1 MPDNTGNTTNATNSP
16 RERKTLTAGKG
27 GVVEIRSGEVQEI
40 LGGVPARIVRF
51 GIYIFLAVF
60 AVIIISAFVFKYP
73 EVLRSNIIIT
83 TENPPATLVARSTG
97 KIEQLP
103 VADNDR
109 VKAGQVIALIQNP
122 AEYRDVQKLDVQ
134 IDSVQPVFDSL
145 GFSIRP
151 VFDKNLQLGTIQE
164 YYSLFLKKYDELLLF
179 VEQNY
184 YPRMNESLKQQR
196 NMARILYDRLWEQ
209 KNAVNNEY
217 KIRKRNFERQQGLKD
232 RQVIAST
239 DLELAEAEMLSK
251 KGELDGLRSQLAE
264 REIEISELEQKII
277 ENEKL
282 YSDQKNKFKSELQ
295 EAFNILK
302 SEVSNWELTYLMRSP
317 IDGVITFNKFWSV
330 NQNVTQGDRVFTIV
344 PENVGELVGKVELP
358 IRGSGKVKQGLD
370 VNIKFDNYPYMEYG
384 LVRGKVSN
392 VSLVPAEDN
401 FYMVE
406 VVFPEGLVT
415 NYGKSLEFQNQLMG
429 QAEIITE
436 DLKLIQRIFNPLKA
450 LWKERV
456 NN

>member
-1 MPDNTGNTTNATNSP
+1 MPEEKN
-16 RERKTLTAGKG
+16 KI
-27 GVVEIRSGEVQEI
+27 EIRSSEVQEI
-40 LGGVPARIVRF
+40 LGGIPSRIVRF
-51 GIYIFLAVF
+51 GMYVFIFIFSLL
-60 AVIIISAFVFKYP
+60 IISSFVFKYP
-73 EVLRSNIIIT
+73 EVLRSNIVVT

-97 KIEQLP
+97 KIEALL
-103 VADNDR
+103 VEDNEK
-109 VKAGQVIALIQNP
+109 VKAGQVVALIQNP
-122 AEYRDVQKLDVQ
+122 ADFYDIQKLDAL

-145 GFSIRP
+145 GFVIRP

-164 YYSLFLKKYDELLLF
+164 YYSQFLKKYDELLVF
-179 VEQNY
+179 VAQNY
-184 YPRMNESLKQQR
+184 YPRMNESLEQQR

-217 KIRKRNFERQQGLKD
+217 EIRRRNFERQKGLKD

-239 DLELAEAEMLSK
+239 DLETAEADMLSK

-264 REIEISELEQKII
+264 RKIEINQLEQKII

-282 YSDQKNKFKSELQ
+282 YSDQKNKFRSEFL

-302 SEVSNWELTYLMRSP
+302 SQVSNWELTYLMRSP

-330 NQNVTQGDRVFTIV
+330 NQNVTQGDRVFTVV
-344 PENVGELVGKVELP
+344 PENVGKLVGKVELP
-358 IRGSGKVKQGLD
+358 IRGSGKVKPGLD

-406 VVFPEGLVT
+406 VVFPGGLVT
-415 NYGKSLEFQNQLMG
+415 NYGKALELQNQLMG

-436 DLKLIQRIFNPLKA
+436 DLRLIQRIFNPLKA

-456 NN
+456 EN